1 MDNNFWI
8 FKRGEL
14 YQWSWRKR
22 IISYHDHQSSIF
34 PKSLRYG
41 HRAKAWILLSCFQL
55 KCWQSWKVKKLL
67 LYFWY
72 WWFCSGSPILKINLE
87 MIWRFPFFCWLL
99 SSNPIFPEFLAKSY
113 FTLLKHFSLSIPVLN
128 CCLLSFFL
136 NANENNCSLQLWGGQ
151 TGNLSFDQVSP

>member
-55 KCWQSWKVKKLL
+55 KCWQSWKVKKIIIIFLILMILLWVSNLKNKSRNDLEVSILL
-67 LYFWY
+67 LT
-72 WWFCSGSPILKINLE
+72 
-87 MIWRFPFFCWLL
+87 PF
-99 SSNPIFPEFLAKSY
+99 IKS
-113 FTLLKHFSLSIPVLN
+113 HFSRVLGKIIFYLVETFQSLHT
-128 CCLLSFFL
+128 CPELLFTFL
-136 NANENNCSLQLWGGQ
+136 FSQCKWE
-151 TGNLSFDQVSP
+151 

>member
-55 KCWQSWKVKKLL
+55 KCWQSWKVKKIIIIFLILMILLWVSNLKNKSRNDLEVSILL
-67 LYFWY
+67 LT
-72 WWFCSGSPILKINLE
+72 
-87 MIWRFPFFCWLL
+87 PFIKSHF
-99 SSNPIFPEFLAKSY
+99 SRKSY

-136 NANENNCSLQLWGGQ
+136 NANENNCNLQLWGGQ